1 MGDLRSKIR
10 RRSIMPKCAWSRI
23 GGPLA
28 SKHFENDSDREA
40 GKAVMVL
47 RKNWARGRSRWGA
60 ESKSGSYWSRL
71 WDRWTRCLVQGR
83 GSLVGWSRKW
93 SLLIVYL
100 QFLAAVVLDARPFG
114 MTIVNNSS
122 STAYLYTGLCISASG

>member
-10 RRSIMPKCAWSRI
+10 RRSMMPKRAWSQI

-28 SKHFENDSDREA
+28 SKQVENDSVGEA

-71 WDRWTRCLVQGR
+71 WDRWTRCWVQGM

-100 QFLAAVVLDARPFG
+100 QCLAAVVLDARPFG

-122 STAYLYTGLCISASG
+122 STAYFYTGVCISASG